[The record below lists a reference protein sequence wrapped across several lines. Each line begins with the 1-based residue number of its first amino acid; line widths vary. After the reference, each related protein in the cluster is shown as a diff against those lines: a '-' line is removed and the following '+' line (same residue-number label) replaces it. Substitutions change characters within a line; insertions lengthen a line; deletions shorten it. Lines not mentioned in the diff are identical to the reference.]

1 MPAIGG
7 ELEQLSALKATFDR
21 ESGMVGELTTTIRSQ
36 LANTYWEGPAAAR
49 FRESWTSEFEP
60 MLQKLQQQ
68 LSESGAEVSRR
79 RDALI
84 KAGS

>member
-7 ELEQLSALKATFDR
+7 ELEQLSSLKATFDR
-21 ESGMVGELTTTIRSQ
+21 QSGMVGELTTTVRSQ
-36 LANTYWEGPAAAR
+36 LTNTYWEGPAAAR
-49 FRESWTSEFEP
+49 FRESWQSEFEP

-68 LSESGAEVSRR
+68 LSEAGAEVSRR

>member
-7 ELEQLSALKATFDR
+7 ELEQLSALKSTFDR
-21 ESGMVGELTTTIRSQ
+21 QSGMIGELTTTVRAQ
-36 LANTYWEGPAAAR
+36 LGNTYWEGPAAAR
-49 FRESWTSEFEP
+49 FREAWQAEFEP
-60 MLQKLQQQ
+60 MLQKLQLQM
-68 LSESGAEVSRR
+68 SESGAEIARR

>member
-1 MPAIGG
+1 MAQIGG
-7 ELEQLSALKATFDR
+7 ELEQLSSLKATFDR
-21 ESGMVGELTTTIRSQ
+21 ESGMIGELTTTIRAQ
-36 LANTYWEGPAAAR
+36 LTNTYWEGPAASR
-49 FRESWTSEFEP
+49 FRESWQSEFEP

-68 LSESGAEVSRR
+68 LAEAGAEVARR

>member
-21 ESGMVGELTTTIRSQ
+21 ESGMVGEVTTSIRSQ
-36 LANTYWEGPAAAR
+36 LGNTYWEGPAAAR
-49 FRESWTSEFEP
+49 FREAWQAEFEP

-68 LSESGAEVSRR
+68 LGEAGGEVARR

>member
-1 MPAIGG
+1 MPQIGG
-7 ELEQLSALKATFDR
+7 ELEQLSSLKATFDR
-21 ESGMVGELTTTIRSQ
+21 ESGMVGELTTTVRSQ
-36 LANTYWEGPAAAR
+36 LTNTYWEGPAAAR
-49 FRESWTSEFEP
+49 FRESWQSEFEP

-68 LSESGAEVSRR
+68 LQEAGAEIARR

>member
-7 ELEQLSALKATFDR
+7 ELEQLASLKATFDR

-36 LANTYWEGPAAAR
+36 LSNTYWEGPAAAR
-49 FRESWTSEFEP
+49 FRESWQSEFEP

-68 LSESGAEVSRR
+68 LSEAGAEVSRR

>member
-1 MPAIGG
+1 MPQIGG
-7 ELEQLSALKATFDR
+7 ELEQLSSLKATFDR
-21 ESGMVGELTTTIRSQ
+21 ESGMIGELTTTIRAQ
-36 LANTYWEGPAAAR
+36 LGNTYWEGPAAAR
-49 FRESWTSEFEP
+49 FRESWQSEFEP

-68 LSESGAEVSRR
+68 LQEAGAEIARR

>member
-1 MPAIGG
+1 MPQIGG
-7 ELEQLSALKATFDR
+7 ELEQLSSLKATFDR
-21 ESGMVGELTTTIRSQ
+21 ESGMVGELTTTVRAQ
-36 LANTYWEGPAAAR
+36 LGNTYWEGPAAAR
-49 FRESWTSEFEP
+49 FREAWQSEFEP

-68 LSESGAEVSRR
+68 LQEAGAEIARR